1 MKAGRVFSFPP
12 QWKKAF
18 QKNRE
23 SSGIT
28 SESQYPTPPRRPSEI
43 DSEENR
49 RSRCGFWC
57 RNIFHCVAAVAIAR
71 TAVGT
76 RQILLRKTGT
86 GRQMETTR
94 SAALQNW

>member
-1 MKAGRVFSFPP
+1 MKAGRGFSFPP

-18 QKNRE
+18 QKNRK

-28 SESQYPTPPRRPSEI
+28 PESNYPTLPSRSSDI
-43 DSEENR
+43 DYEENMTT
-49 RSRCGFWC
+49 RCGFWC
-57 RNIFHCVAAVAIAR
+57 RNICHCVAAVAIAR

-76 RQILLRKTGT
+76 RQMLLRKTGT